1 MEQKERNILKMIFL
15 SSFFAFGLFMEYAAC
30 IYTAVYGIYFGI
42 GLYRKRVWKF
52 YWNLESTAVLAVAG
66 FSLLSI
72 FYGVDRGMS
81 LIGFVRFL
89 GVLFFLG
96 ILMQISEADRRELLQ
111 GIPMVG
117 VVMTGIGAVSYL
129 IKPLREFFYV
139 SDRLGGFFQYPNV
152 FALFCLI
159 GMIWTICGMDL
170 KKESGQRKKSMAVA
184 AVLAVGILLSG
195 SRTVFVLMVLALL
208 VLAVRSRSLRKPL
221 LISTV
226 LLAAVV
232 GVSFFM
238 GGSQNIGRILTA
250 SFSSSTL
257 IGRVIYVLDG
267 LKLIWKHP
275 FGLGY
280 LGYFYREPEIQT
292 ALYSVRFVHNDFLQL
307 ALDIGWLPCILML
320 AFFVKNIVSR
330 SNSFANRLIL
340 LIWGFHLL
348 LDFDLEFMAMWYLL
362 LLFVNC
368 SYGRREKSLPA
379 GIGMRRGLCAASVAV
394 GVMALYLGAG
404 MIPRYLGRA
413 DISSALLPFYTE
425 SNTELLAK
433 ETDIGKA
440 EQLALRIRRQN
451 SYVPEAYDILALV
464 AYTEG
469 DYEAVSAYKKQS
481 LHLQK
486 YNIEAYEKYLMLLSQ
501 AISLESGQNDADD
514 VVYLL
519 GCVAEVPQLLE
530 EVEAETTP
538 LAYKTRDI
546 PEFDLPQ
553 ELQDYIQKAQELLR

>member
-1 MEQKERNILKMIFL
+1 MEQKERNILKVIFL
-15 SSFFAFGLFMEYAAC
+15 SSFFVFGLFTEYAAC
-30 IYTAVYGIYFGI
+30 IYTAVYGIFFGI
-42 GLYRKRVWKF
+42 CLYRKRIWKF
-52 YWNLESTAVLAVAG
+52 CWNLESAALLLVAG
-66 FSLLSI
+66 FSLLSVL
-72 FYGVDRGMS
+72 YGVDRGMS

-96 ILMQISEADRRELLQ
+96 ILMQLSEEDRQELLQ
-111 GIPMVG
+111 GIPIAG
-117 VVMTGIGAVSYL
+117 VLMTGIGAVSYP

-139 SDRLGGFFQYPNV
+139 SGRLGGFFQYPNV
-152 FALFCLI
+152 YALFCLI
-159 GMIWTICGMDL
+159 GMIWTICGINL
-170 KKESGQRKKSMAVA
+170 KETSGQRRKRVVVA
-184 AVLAVGILLSG
+184 AALAAGVLLSG
-195 SRTVFVLMVLALL
+195 SRTVFVLMAAALL
-208 VLAVRSRSLRKPL
+208 VLAVHSRNLRKPL
-221 LISTV
+221 LIGMV

-232 GVSFFM
+232 LFSFIM
-238 GGSQNIGRILTA
+238 GSSQNMGRILTA

-257 IGRVIYVLDG
+257 IGRVIYVLDSQ
-267 LKLIWKHP
+267 KLLWKYP

-292 ALYSVRFVHNDFLQL
+292 ALYSVRFVHNDFFQI

-320 AFFVKNIVSR
+320 VFFVKNIISR

-340 LIWGFHLL
+340 AVWGIHLFF
-348 LDFDLEFMAMWYLL
+348 DFDMEFVAMWYLL

-368 SYGRREKSLPA
+368 SCGKKEKSLSD
-379 GIGMRRGLCAASVAV
+379 GMRRGMCTACLAV
-394 GVMALYLGAG
+394 GVMALYLGVG

-433 ETDIGKA
+433 ETDIEKA
-440 EQLALRIRRQN
+440 KMLAQRISRQN
-451 SYVPEAYDILALV
+451 SYVPETYDIFALV

-469 DYEAVSAYKKQS
+469 DYEALSTYKKQS

-501 AISLESGQNDADD
+501 AISAESGQNDADD

-519 GCVAEVPQLLE
+519 RCVTEVPQMLKA
-530 EVEAETTP
+530 VEAETTP

-546 PEFDLPQ
+546 PEFELSQ
-553 ELQDYIQKAQELLR
+553 ELQEYIQKVQELLQ

>member
-15 SSFFAFGLFMEYAAC
+15 SSFFVFGLFMEYAAC

-52 YWNLESTAVLAVAG
+52 YWNLESAVVLTVAG
-66 FSLLSI
+66 FSLLSV

-89 GVLFFLG
+89 GVLFFFG
-96 ILMQISEADRRELLQ
+96 ILMQISEEDRWELLQ

-152 FALFCLI
+152 FGVFCLI

-170 KKESGQRKKSMAVA
+170 KRESGRRKKSMAVA

-221 LISTV
+221 LIGVV

-238 GGSQNIGRILTA
+238 GASQNIGRILTA

-257 IGRVIYVLDG
+257 IGRVIYVLDA

-280 LGYFYREPEIQT
+280 LGYFYKEPEIQT

-307 ALDIGWLPCILML
+307 ALDVGWIPCFLML
-320 AFFVKNIVSR
+320 ALFVKNIVSR
-330 SNSFANRLIL
+330 NNLFASRLIL

-348 LDFDLEFMAMWYLL
+348 MDFDLEFMAMWYLL
-362 LLFVNC
+362 LLFLNC
-368 SYGRREKSLPA
+368 SYGRREKSFP
-379 GIGMRRGLCAASVAV
+379 GGMRRGLCAASVAV

-440 EQLALRIRRQN
+440 EMLALRIRRQN
-451 SYVPEAYDILALV
+451 SYVPEAYDILALA
-464 AYTEG
+464 AYTEA

-486 YNIEAYEKYLMLLSQ
+486 YNMEAYEKYLMLLSQ

-519 GCVAEVPQLLE
+519 GCVAEVPQMLE

-546 PEFDLPQ
+546 PEFELSQ
-553 ELQDYIQKAQELLR
+553 ELQEYIQMAQELLR